1 MMNNNQSGLD
11 SLMRMLG
18 MGRTVSDQEVDSE
31 IEAARRELKEQ
42 ERRLRLA
49 EELKVIR
56 RKGR

>member
-1 MMNNNQSGLD
+1 MNNNQSGLD

>member
-1 MMNNNQSGLD
+1 MNDNHGGLD

-31 IEAARRELKEQ
+31 IRAAREELREQ